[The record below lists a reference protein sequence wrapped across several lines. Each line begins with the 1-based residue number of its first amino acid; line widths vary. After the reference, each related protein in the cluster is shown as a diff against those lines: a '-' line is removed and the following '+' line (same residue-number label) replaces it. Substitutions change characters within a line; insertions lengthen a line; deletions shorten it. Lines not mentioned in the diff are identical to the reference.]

1 MDWTVVLEEFTNNNS
16 LNRLVLTEYSMNL
29 LTLEEITV

>member
-1 MDWTVVLEEFTNNNS
+1 MDWTVVLEEFTNNNL
-16 LNRLVLTEYSMNL
+16 LNRLVLTEYFMNL